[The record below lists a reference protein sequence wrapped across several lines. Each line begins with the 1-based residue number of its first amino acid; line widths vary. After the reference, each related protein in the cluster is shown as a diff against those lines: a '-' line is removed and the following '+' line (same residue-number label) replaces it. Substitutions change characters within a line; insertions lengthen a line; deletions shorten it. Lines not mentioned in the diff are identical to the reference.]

1 MASVPAVTLETS
13 AWHWAFFALF
23 VLVALAFDLGV
34 FHRKGRSVVLR
45 EALMWTML
53 WAASAVAFAL
63 WVAPNWIQGW
73 GSAQSATFLT
83 GYVVELCLSMDNVFV
98 IAVLFRFFQVPPAWQ
113 HRVLFW
119 GIVGA
124 LLMRGLMIAIGA
136 AVITRWSWLLYG
148 MGLFLVWTGL
158 RMLLG
163 FGSES
168 GVAPE
173 QNWVLR
179 IARRNLP
186 ISSDFDGERL
196 TTRRS
201 GKWMM
206 TPLAL
211 VLIVV
216 ETTDVAFAL
225 DSIPAIFGIT
235 RDPFIVFTSNIF
247 AVLGLRSLYF
257 VLASIMDYFRFL
269 KSGLSLVLVVIGLKM
284 VLRIPLERWFGEQL
298 MMGSLLLVLGI
309 LAVSILGSVLWK
321 QVGGSASRPDV
332 P

>member
-1 MASVPAVTLETS
+1 MVRFPAVTLETNV
-13 AWHWAFFALF
+13 WHWALFALF

-34 FHRKGRSVVLR
+34 FHRRGRTVVLR
-45 EALMWTML
+45 EALLWTCV
-53 WAASAVAFAL
+53 WAGSAVAFAL
-63 WVAPNWIQGW
+63 WIAPGWIQGW
-73 GSAQSATFLT
+73 ESTQTATFLT
-83 GYVVELCLSMDNVFV
+83 GYAVELCLSMDNVFV

-119 GIVGA
+119 GIIGA
-124 LLMRGLMIAIGA
+124 LLMRGFMIAVGA

-148 MGLFLVWTGL
+148 MGLFLVWTGG

-168 GVAPE
+168 GVRPE
-173 QNWVLR
+173 QNWFFRLAHR
-179 IARRNLP
+179 HLP
-186 ISSDFDGERL
+186 VSSNFDGERW
-196 TTRRS
+196 TTRQG
-201 GKWMM
+201 GKWML

-247 AVLGLRSLYF
+247 AILGLRSLYF
-257 VLASIMDYFRFL
+257 VLASVMDYFVFM
-269 KSGLSLVLVVIGLKM
+269 KPGLALILVVIGLKM
-284 VLRIPLERWFGEQL
+284 LLHIPLERWFGDQL
-298 MMGSLLLVLGI
+298 MIGSLLLVVGI
-309 LAVSILGSVLWK
+309 LTLSILGSVLWK
-321 QVGGSASRPDV
+321 WRESSRSTPA
-332 P
+332 PR

>member
-13 AWHWAFFALF
+13 VWHWAFFALF

-45 EALMWTML
+45 EALMWTMI
-53 WAASAVAFAL
+53 WAASAVTFAL

-73 GSAQSATFLT
+73 GSTQSATFLT

-179 IARRNLP
+179 IARKNLP

-269 KSGLSLVLVVIGLKM
+269 KSGLALVLVVIGLKM
-284 VLRIPLERWFGEQL
+284 VLRVPLERWFGEQL

>member
-13 AWHWAFFALF
+13 AWHWALFALF

-45 EALMWTML
+45 EALMWTII
-53 WAASAVAFAL
+53 WAASAVTFAL

-73 GSAQSATFLT
+73 GSTQSATFLT

-148 MGLFLVWTGL
+148 MGLFLVWTGV

-179 IARRNLP
+179 IARKNLP

-196 TTRRS
+196 TTRKS

-269 KSGLSLVLVVIGLKM
+269 KSGLALVLVVIGLKM
-284 VLRIPLERWFGEQL
+284 VLRVPLEHWFGEQL

-309 LAVSILGSVLWK
+309 LAVSILGSVVWK
-321 QVGGSASRPDV
+321 KVGGSASRPDV

>member
-1 MASVPAVTLETS
+1 
-13 AWHWAFFALF
+13 
-23 VLVALAFDLGV
+23 
-34 FHRKGRSVVLR
+34 
-45 EALMWTML
+45 MWTII
-53 WAASAVAFAL
+53 WAASAVTFAL

-73 GSAQSATFLT
+73 GSTQSATFLT

-148 MGLFLVWTGL
+148 MGLFLVWTGV

-179 IARRNLP
+179 IARKNLP

-196 TTRRS
+196 TTRKS

-269 KSGLSLVLVVIGLKM
+269 KSGLALVLVVIGLKM
-284 VLRIPLERWFGEQL
+284 VLRVPLEHWFGEQL

-309 LAVSILGSVLWK
+309 LAVSILGSVVWK
-321 QVGGSASRPDV
+321 KVGGSASRPDV

>member
-1 MASVPAVTLETS
+1 MASFPAVTLETS

-45 EALMWTML
+45 EALMWTVI
-53 WAASAVAFAL
+53 WAGSSVAFAL
-63 WVAPNWIQGW
+63 WIAPNWIHGW
-73 GSAQSATFLT
+73 GSTQSATFLT
-83 GYVVELCLSMDNVFV
+83 GYIVELCLSMDNVFV

-136 AVITRWSWLLYG
+136 AVITRWSWLLYV
-148 MGLFLVWTGL
+148 MGLFLIWTGV
-158 RMLLG
+158 RMLMG

-173 QNWVLR
+173 QNWVVR

-269 KSGLSLVLVVIGLKM
+269 KSGLALVLVVIGFKM
-284 VLRIPLERWFGEQL
+284 VFRVPLERWFGEQL
-298 MMGSLLLVLGI
+298 MMGSLLLVLSI
-309 LAVSILGSVLWK
+309 LVVSILGSVLWK
-321 QVGGSASRPDV
+321 RVAGPVSQPEVH
-332 P
+332 

>member
-1 MASVPAVTLETS
+1 MASVPAVTLEAS
-13 AWHWAFFALF
+13 AWHWALFALF

-45 EALMWTML
+45 EALMWTGI
-53 WAASAVAFAL
+53 WSGSAVAFAL
-63 WVAPNWIQGW
+63 WIAPNWIHGW
-73 GSAQSATFLT
+73 GSTQSATFLT

-136 AVITRWSWLLYG
+136 AIITRWSWLLYG
-148 MGLFLVWTGL
+148 MGLFLVWTGA

-163 FGSES
+163 FGAES

-173 QNWVLR
+173 QNWVVRL
-179 IARRNLP
+179 ARRTLP

-196 TTRRS
+196 TTRKS

-235 RDPFIVFTSNIF
+235 REPFIVFTSNIF
-247 AVLGLRSLYF
+247 AILGLRSLYF
-257 VLASIMDYFRFL
+257 VLASVMDYFRFL
-269 KSGLSLVLVVIGLKM
+269 KTGLALVLVVIGLKM
-284 VLRIPLERWFGEQL
+284 VLRVPLESWFGEQL
-298 MMGSLLLVLGI
+298 MIGSLLLVMGI
-309 LAVSILGSVLWK
+309 LVISILGSILWK
-321 QVGGSASRPDV
+321 QVGGSTPPPNAS
-332 P
+332 

>member
-1 MASVPAVTLETS
+1 
-13 AWHWAFFALF
+13 
-23 VLVALAFDLGV
+23 
-34 FHRKGRSVVLR
+34 
-45 EALMWTML
+45 
-53 WAASAVAFAL
+53 
-63 WVAPNWIQGW
+63 
-73 GSAQSATFLT
+73 
-83 GYVVELCLSMDNVFV
+83 
-98 IAVLFRFFQVPPAWQ
+98 
-113 HRVLFW
+113 
-119 GIVGA
+119 
-124 LLMRGLMIAIGA
+124 
-136 AVITRWSWLLYG
+136 
-148 MGLFLVWTGL
+148 
-158 RMLLG
+158 
-163 FGSES
+163 
-168 GVAPE
+168 
-173 QNWVLR
+173 
-179 IARRNLP
+179 
-186 ISSDFDGERL
+186 
-196 TTRRS
+196 
-201 GKWMM
+201 MM

-269 KSGLSLVLVVIGLKM
+269 KSGLALVLVVIGLKM
-284 VLRIPLERWFGEQL
+284 VLRVPLERWFGEQL